1 MLVEGDVCAAERS
14 FSLQTRVLFR
24 SLVSGERRSRCI
36 RALQLREQ
44 QCAPDQPL
52 YGRFTMC
59 ERSRRLGVEDNKRLL
74 RLLLSHQHDAALD
87 VEAPNPL
94 SSRMCEAAEC
104 LVDFCVRCRPLRAI
118 TKKLNLAVR
127 RFIGRA
133 SRRRCRLCWIQLR
146 QEQENAT
153 STPTS

>member
-94 SSRMCEAAEC
+94 RSPMSEPAQ
-104 LVDFCVRCRPLRAI
+104 
-118 TKKLNLAVR
+118 
-127 RFIGRA
+127 
-133 SRRRCRLCWIQLR
+133 RLL
-146 QEQENAT
+146 
-153 STPTS
+153 SFSLPSPP